1 MLAFNAPVG
10 SGPRAHFYSQLS
22 TMLGAGLPVLQTLEH
37 IGHNPPSRGI
47 GPLSLQLLASLRQ
60 GLTFTEAF
68 ASLPGGTPDF
78 DLALIAAGERSGRLD
93 QTFAV
98 LSRHLGEHVA
108 NVRRMLHEAAYPV
121 LVLHL
126 AAFVAPLPALIGT
139 GHVGAYLLGSL
150 GPLAFA
156 YATIGLVAWGFR
168 RDHSLRWRALLERV
182 LVRVPVVGS
191 ARADLALARLAGALE
206 AQLSA
211 GILVTEAWPAAAAA
225 SGSPM
230 LQKVVGEWGHRLGQ
244 GHTPG
249 ELVRASA
256 VFPELFSSSYA
267 AGEIS
272 GRLEQELARLAR
284 HHEDEGFRKLRLV
297 SQWAP
302 RIFYGFI
309 ALWMVGQILAIAGGY
324 VGVLHQFLEE

>member
-1 MLAFNAPVG
+1 MLAFHAPVG
-10 SGPRAHFYSQLS
+10 TAHRAHFYSQLS
-22 TMLGAGLPVLQTLEH
+22 TLLGAGLPVLQALEQ
-37 IGHNPPSRGI
+37 IGRHPPSAGV
-47 GPLSLQLLASLRQ
+47 GPSSFHLLGSLRR
-60 GLTFTEAF
+60 GLTFTDAF
-68 ASLPGGTPDF
+68 ALLPGGTPDF

-93 QTFAV
+93 QTFA
-98 LSRHLGEHVA
+98 LLARHLGEHVD
-108 NVRRMLHEAAYPV
+108 NVRRMIQEAAYPI

-126 AAFVAPLPALIGT
+126 AAFVAPLPMLVRT
-139 GHVGAYLLGSL
+139 GSVVRYVAGVL
-150 GPLAFA
+150 GPLAIA
-156 YATIGLVAWGFR
+156 YGLLGLLAWSFR
-168 RDHSLRWRALLERV
+168 RDSSPRWRALIERI

-225 SGSPM
+225 SGSP
-230 LQKVVGEWGHRLGQ
+230 LLRRVVGDWAPHFEH

-249 ELVRASA
+249 ELVRGSA
-256 VFPELFSSSYA
+256 AFPELFSSSYA

-272 GRLEQELARLAR
+272 GRIEPELRRLAR
-284 HHEDEGFRKLRLV
+284 HHEDEGFRKLRMV

-309 ALWMVGQILAIAGGY
+309 ALWMVGQILVIAGGY
-324 VGVLHQFLEE
+324 AAVLHQFLEE